1 MALTQTLVPGYVP
14 FISTELSLLPPLVAM
29 IVVLL
34 IRPSGL
40 FGSPA
45 VQRV

>member
-1 MALTQTLVPGYVP
+1 MLRVMSVAYIDSSARDALVFV
-14 FISTELSLLPPLVAM
+14 LL

-40 FGSPA
+40 FGQGRA
-45 VQRV
+45 VRA